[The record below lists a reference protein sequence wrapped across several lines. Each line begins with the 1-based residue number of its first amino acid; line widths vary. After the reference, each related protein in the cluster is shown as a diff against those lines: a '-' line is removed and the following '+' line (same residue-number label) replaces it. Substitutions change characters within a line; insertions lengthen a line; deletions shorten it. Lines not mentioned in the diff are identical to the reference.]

1 MNNGANQIQGKHWQI
16 DLQLSASQK
25 SVGLG
30 DQKAIDGKKVI
41 TILACQNANDEDGN
55 ALTKDNF
62 VLDLE
67 RKERNK
73 MQITSDAFMNPA
85 NPTVFVLNECGIVW
99 NKSKISFPTT
109 GARFVKLIV
118 IYED

>member
-1 MNNGANQIQGKHWQI
+1 MNNGANQIKGKFWQI
-16 DLQLSASQK
+16 DLQTTASQN

-30 DQKAIDGKKVI
+30 DQTAIIGKKVI
-41 TILACQNANDEDGN
+41 AILTCQNANDENGN
-55 ALTKDNF
+55 PLTSSNF
-62 VLDLE
+62 ILDLE
-67 RKERNK
+67 RDGRNK
-73 MQITSDAFMNPA
+73 MQIPSEGFMNPA

-99 NKSKISFPTT
+99 NKSQIKFPTT